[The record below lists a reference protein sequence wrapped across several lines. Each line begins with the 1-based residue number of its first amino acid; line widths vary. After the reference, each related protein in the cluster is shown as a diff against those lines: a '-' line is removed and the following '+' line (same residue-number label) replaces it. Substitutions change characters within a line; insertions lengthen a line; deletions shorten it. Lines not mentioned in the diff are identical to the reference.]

1 LKASNAGIHAALMA
15 TMVVWGLNLPLVK
28 ALTAWFDVQQI
39 ATLRMLVACT
49 TYLGLMAWKHGRW
62 PRFSPRQWA
71 GLGLCALC
79 MVYGNQML
87 FAAGMARTGAANAAL
102 VMATAPIVSGMLAAA
117 AFGEAITRRQ
127 WVGVALGFAGVATVV
142 LHRPGAALQGGGLGE
157 VLLLGCVLA
166 YGLGGV
172 LVQRLSPRIDAL
184 ALSTVIYLIG
194 TSLLLLQLLAT
205 QGGSL
210 TVERLFPGWWPWAL
224 VVFSGVT
231 ATALCNWVW
240 TLAIARIGM
249 ARTAVYLYWVPVFG
263 MGFAALL
270 LGEPLN
276 IWYGVGL
283 ALVWGGARL
292 AARRVAA
299 VGA

>member
-1 LKASNAGIHAALMA
+1 LNRSDAGIHAALMI

-28 ALTAWFDVQQI
+28 ALTQWFDAQQI

-49 TYLGLMAWKHGRW
+49 TYVGLMAWKHGRW
-62 PRFSPRQWA
+62 PRFTPRQWV
-71 GLGLCALC
+71 GLALCALC

-87 FAAGMARTGAANAAL
+87 FATGMARTGAANAAL
-102 VMATAPIVSGMLAAA
+102 VMATAPIVSGLLAAA

-142 LHRPGAALQGGGLGE
+142 LHRPGAVLQGGGLGE

-205 QGGSL
+205 QGSTL
-210 TVERLFPGWWPWAL
+210 TVERFFPGWWPWAL

-240 TLAIARIGM
+240 NLAIARIGM
-249 ARTAVYLYWVPVFG
+249 ARTAVYVYWVPVFG

-283 ALVWGGARL
+283 ALVWAGARL
-292 AARRVAA
+292 AARRAA
-299 VGA
+299 VA